1 MRQDRP
7 KRRRGADDL
16 LEHRGAIDLF
26 AQGEVLASNT
36 VFGSLAVV
44 DVGSGGIPADDVAVV
59 VPNRVVADQNPA
71 ILSVFAARALLRFKR
86 LTARECL
93 PALVLEPRHII
104 RMETPDARV
113 FVGHLF
119 EAEPRVV
126 EHEGIRAESTSVR
139 AQDGDA
145 VRNGVDS
152 APQLE
157 RGGLVE
163 LLTEEAVLALEQ
175 RVETRVL
182 QRDGGLRRQQPEDP
196 DTGRRKHGGSRAALE
211 I

>member
-1 MRQDRP
+1 
-7 KRRRGADDL
+7 
-16 LEHRGAIDLF
+16 
-26 AQGEVLASNT
+26 
-36 VFGSLAVV
+36 
-44 DVGSGGIPADDVAVV
+44 
-59 VPNRVVADQNPA
+59 
-71 ILSVFAARALLRFKR
+71 
-86 LTARECL
+86 
-93 PALVLEPRHII
+93 
-104 RMETPDARV
+104 METPDARV

-163 LLTEEAVLALEQ
+163 LLTEEAVLALEL
-175 RVETRVL
+175 RVEARGL
-182 QRDGGLRRQQPEDP
+182 PRDGGLRRQQPEDP
-196 DTGRRKHGGSRAALE
+196 GHGGRQPGANA
-211 I
+211 